1 MDGDSPHKT
10 HVDSEEGN
18 KTKMAKSCRAA
29 FLEAHSAFSVNHLAT
44 EVANN
49 HLPQLHELWR
59 KEEETLIQTNL
70 EQNSRC

>member
-1 MDGDSPHKT
+1 MTMKS
-10 HVDSEEGN
+10 
-18 KTKMAKSCRAA
+18 KSCRAA
-29 FLEAHSAFSVNHLAT
+29 FLEAHSAFSVNHLSR

-70 EQNSRC
+70 GETPRC

>member
-1 MDGDSPHKT
+1 MDGETPNKT
-10 HVDSEEGN
+10 HVDSKVGN
-18 KTKMAKSCRAA
+18 KDEKSKSCRAA
-29 FLEAHSAFSVNHLAT
+29 FLEAHSAFLVNHLAR

-70 EQNSRC
+70 GEAQRC

>member
-1 MDGDSPHKT
+1 MDGESPCKT
-10 HVDSEEGN
+10 HVDFKVGN
-18 KTKMAKSCRAA
+18 EDETSKSCRAA
-29 FLEAHSAFSVNHLAT
+29 FLEAHSAFLVNHLAR

-70 EQNSRC
+70 GEAPRC